1 MNKSHIL
8 KTEGP
13 LKMFESTRITTE
25 FIKIATGISIPIIN
39 SLSVSDTMQTQISPI
54 VFSQP
59 FRKSLKI

>member
-1 MNKSHIL
+1 
-8 KTEGP
+8 
-13 LKMFESTRITTE
+13 MFESTRITTE